1 MKGSPAGFS
10 LVEVLVAISLM
21 ALVIA
26 GLASMGVNSI
36 QADTHSRLQG
46 AAAVLAQNKLDELHI
61 LRRTDPAWAAGEHSE
76 YAFDC
81 DKAPSCEEGGTEY
94 LREWEVQTKYNN
106 YNRLSRVTVTVSW
119 DNGSVSFSSLYW

>member
-36 QADTHSRLQG
+36 QADTHSRRQG
-46 AAAVLAQNKLDELHI
+46 AAAVLAQNKLDELRI
-61 LRRTDPAWAAGEHSE
+61 LRRTDAAWAAGEHSE

-81 DKAPSCEEGGTEY
+81 DKAPSCEGGTEY
-94 LREWEVQTKYNN
+94 LREWDVQTKYNN

-119 DNGSVSFSSLYW
+119 DDRAVSSSSLYW